1 MKNKF
6 KLLLLLFCISSG
18 MAFAQTR
25 ITGTVVDEKGDPI
38 VGASVQIKGTTLGV
52 STDLNGSFTLTSPA
66 GATALLVSYVGMV
79 TQEVPI
85 SREVKIILSENAQ
98 SLNEVVVVGYGT
110 VRKADVTGSV
120 ATVRGDALS
129 RQVVS
134 NSAQALQGLAPGVNV
149 VANSGAPG
157 GSVAVRIR
165 GIATVLGGAEP
176 LFVVD
181 GMPTND
187 ISYLSNND
195 IESINV
201 LKDASATAIYG
212 ARGANGVIMVT
223 TKQGKKG
230 KDVIS
235 FSSSWGVQSV
245 NTDLNLLSGKEWYDI
260 QTEINKT
267 RTKPIDLT
275 KADPNISTNW
285 MKEITRQADVQNY
298 DLSFSGGKE
307 DYKYNL
313 GVGYLKQDGTV
324 KKTDYNRLNVKISL
338 EKVINKLI
346 TVGLNGAYSN
356 ATKHNVLEGSNTV
369 GIINSAV
376 KLEPVVPVKNTDGSW
391 GFSQYIDYPNPVAA
405 IEYTNDRDK
414 IMNLVGNIYGIV
426 NLFDGLNYKVMIG
439 NDYRTTDSY
448 IFEPV
453 YKVNNS
459 QQNAIS
465 KVTRGNYQRNNLLI
479 ENTLNYNK
487 IFNKLH
493 SINAMLGYTAEKA
506 TYEYFNASKQN
517 TPNNEES
524 MQYLDA
530 AQLSTSAT
538 AAGSKIESTIL
549 SYLARINYAFDD
561 RYLFTASIRADG
573 SSKFGS
579 SQNKYGYFP
588 SFALAYKL
596 SNEKFFKNWN
606 QKVLDNV
613 KIRFGWGRVGNQ
625 NIEDYAFQNIL
636 SSNIQYSYLYGQPE
650 MLYQGLVAVA
660 MGNKD
665 IKWETT
671 ESTNIGIDLSLL
683 NSRLNLTAE
692 YYSKLTK
699 DMLFREPIPY
709 YIGFESGPMS
719 NVGKA
724 KNNGF
729 EFNISWHDRIGD
741 FNYNI
746 GANLTTIHN
755 EMLSIGT
762 GLPLAGASI
771 RNGSA
776 TLTKVGFP
784 VGAFWGYQTA
794 GLVNTSDQLTEVKKL
809 QPSAGLGDLIFKD
822 IAGAKDANGKDIP
835 DGRLTDA
842 DKTMIGKPLPDFE
855 YGINLGAEYKGIDVS
870 AVFTGVSGNS
880 IFNAMR
886 YFTYDLADVTNKTK
900 DILNYWTPNNTNT
913 NIPRLNGNDKNDNKR
928 ISDLYVEDGSY
939 FRLKNLQIGYTLP
952 SSLTK
957 SIYIQKVR
965 IFVSGQNLFTVTKY
979 SGADPEIGQIS
990 STNTLSRGVD
1000 IGTYPQA
1007 RIFSAGINVTF

>member
-794 GLVNTSDQLTEVKKL
+794 GLINSDEQLTEVKKL
-809 QPSAGLGDLIFKD
+809 QSGAGLGDLIFKD